1 MSLLNRPH
9 IQPLAQ
15 FGGVGHAQAARP
27 ATQPVPRTRVGAVRV
42 AVCAAAI
49 IVIELIVLLLAQN
62 TPSAQ
67 MPFLWTY
74 TTTSLAVALLIAALG
89 GILLTLRRLA
99 RRRPH

>member
-1 MSLLNRPH
+1 MSVLHPH
-9 IQPLAQ
+9 HTEPLAQ
-15 FGGVGHAQAARP
+15 PA
-27 ATQPVPRTRVGAVRV
+27 ATQPVPRTRSVAARV
-42 AVCAAAI
+42 AICAAAV

-62 TPSAQ
+62 TRSAQ
-67 MPFLWTY
+67 MSFLWTY

>member
-1 MSLLNRPH
+1 
-9 IQPLAQ
+9 
-15 FGGVGHAQAARP
+15 
-27 ATQPVPRTRVGAVRV
+27 VPRTGVGAVRV

-62 TPSAQ
+62 TRSAQ
-67 MPFLWTY
+67 MSFLWTY
-74 TTTSLAVALLIAALG
+74 TTSLAVALLIAALG